1 MFGDYCPQESRNLAG
16 IRDTKE
22 LGWRAVG
29 MEDRVVLV
37 KKTHGKVVAIVIVL
51 NGSYF
56 IGDGWGRGE
65 MKDEIDASKLVGIV
79 S

>member
-1 MFGDYCPQESRNLAG
+1 
-16 IRDTKE
+16 
-22 LGWRAVG
+22 

-37 KKTHGKVVAIVIVL
+37 KKTHGKVVAIVIVF

-65 MKDEIDASKLVGIV
+65 IKDEIDASKLVGIV